1 MQQSVTRRGG
11 AIPRTRAHQPAKCL
25 IICEMGRAEERMPQ
39 EKCGIANALAAE
51 ATVHRRD

>member
-1 MQQSVTRRGG
+1 
-11 AIPRTRAHQPAKCL
+11 
-25 IICEMGRAEERMPQ
+25 MGRAEERMPQ